1 MGIKYLSGFRG
12 ADHAKQH
19 LRRSVHLGSALTSG
33 YTVLNPA
40 EAFDQQ
46 ACFVYMNGAL
56 LKEGT
61 SGAGGDYVLTG
72 SNTVTFNTAVATTDA
87 IEVIS
92 YAFQNPTL
100 PATMTEVDHTVTSAN
115 ATYHSTSFASCS
127 YTASTDTLT
136 KSSHGLAVDDV
147 ISVTVSPTSKVP
159 VTLARL
165 ILVFCEN

>member
-46 ACFVYMNGAL
+46 ACFVYLNGAL

-72 SNTVTFNTAVATTDA
+72 TNTITFNTAVATTDA
-87 IEVIS
+87 IEVVS

-100 PATMTEVDHTVTSAN
+100 PQTMKN
-115 ATYHSTSFASCS
+115 
-127 YTASTDTLT
+127 
-136 KSSHGLAVDDV
+136 
-147 ISVTVSPTSKVP
+147 
-159 VTLARL
+159 
-165 ILVFCEN
+165 